1 VRRLALAVSLVLWLA
16 GPALAEEPAK
26 PPQAPPAGMGKGA
39 PPGLEKLPDQVKL
52 TEKDVQGFIAAT
64 EKLRKL
70 EEEGKLPPAPDA
82 KTPVEAISS
91 SKQAIEIIDA
101 HGFTPQRFQDVA
113 YSIGMSLAADEI
125 KKTPE
130 ELAAARAKQDEQ
142 LAAMKDQISPEQY
155 AQLKQQ
161 LAMADRMVAEFK
173 KLPAGNVE
181 LVRKHAAAIKAAVGQ
196 GPAQ

>member
-1 VRRLALAVSLVLWLA
+1 VR
-16 GPALAEEPAK
+16 GPAQPPPGWERPK
-26 PPQAPPAGMGKGA
+26 PPQAPPAAEGKGA
-39 PPGLEKLPDQVKL
+39 PPGVANLPDQVKL
-52 TEKDVQGFIAAT
+52 TEKDLTGFIAAT

-70 EEEGKLPPAPDA
+70 EAEGKLPAAPDA

-91 SKQAIEIIDA
+91 SQQAVEIIEA
-101 HGFTPQRFQDVA
+101 QGMTPSHYQNVA

-130 ELAAARAKQDEQ
+130 ELVAARKKQDEQ

-155 AQLKQQ
+155 AQMQQQ

-173 KLPAGNVE
+173 RLPAGNVE

-196 GPAQ
+196 SE

>member
-1 VRRLALAVSLVLWLA
+1 VQRLAFALSLALWLA
-16 GPALAEEPAK
+16 QPAFAEEPAK
-26 PPQAPPAGMGKGA
+26 PPQAPPAAEEKGA
-39 PPGLEKLPDQVKL
+39 APAVANLPDQVKL
-52 TEKDVQGFIAAT
+52 TEKDVTGFIAAT

-70 EEEGKLPPAPDA
+70 EADGKLPPAPDA

-91 SKQAIEIIDA
+91 SKQAVEIIEA
-101 HGFTPQRFQDVA
+101 QGMTPDHYQNVA

-130 ELAAARAKQDEQ
+130 ELVEARKKQDEQ

-173 KLPAGNVE
+173 RLPAGNVE
-181 LVRKHAAAIKAAVGQ
+181 LVRKHAAAIKSAVGQ
-196 GPAQ
+196 SE